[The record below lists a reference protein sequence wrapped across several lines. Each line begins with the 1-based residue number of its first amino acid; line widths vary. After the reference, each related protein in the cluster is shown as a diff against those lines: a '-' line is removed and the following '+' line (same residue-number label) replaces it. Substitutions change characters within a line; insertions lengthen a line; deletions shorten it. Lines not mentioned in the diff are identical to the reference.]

1 MKRCDED
8 VKIRDQTEGIEVQQ
22 NCLRERPPTVVGE
35 SDMAKRQG

>member
-8 VKIRDQTEGIEVQQ
+8 VKTRDQTEGIEVQQ

-35 SDMAKRQG
+35 SDMAKGRG